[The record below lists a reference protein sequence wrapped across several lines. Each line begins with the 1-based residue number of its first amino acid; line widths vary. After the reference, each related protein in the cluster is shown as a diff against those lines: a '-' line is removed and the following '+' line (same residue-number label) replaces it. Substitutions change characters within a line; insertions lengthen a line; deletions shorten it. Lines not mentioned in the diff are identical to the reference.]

1 MNTITTPPPANRHLF
16 PVLAASL
23 GWILFWYRDTF
34 AGIVDLWLRS
44 DTYTHG
50 FVVAPIALWLVWRD
64 RDRLAGERA
73 KPTLLPAIP
82 AAVLAFGWILGQLTA
97 VNAISHFCV
106 VGLLVLT
113 IIALLGIPISK
124 RIAFPLLFLFFAV
137 PIGEFM
143 MPTLMQGTAHFT
155 VLALRASGIPVYQEG
170 LQFVIPSGS
179 WSVVEA
185 CSGIRYMIASFMVGS
200 LYAYL
205 NYTTLKRR
213 LIFIVVSLIVPIIAN
228 WLRAYLIV
236 LLGHVSS
243 NQLATG
249 ADHLVYGW
257 VFFGI
262 VMAALFAIGMR
273 WSENP
278 DSTPNAPAVS
288 GKTVEQGTSTW
299 LVMLVM
305 AFVVVAAPIAH
316 DRFAVTEGKPHPS
329 INAPEPVAGWEP
341 AAAFSDWKPSYAK
354 PSSELQASFA
364 KEGSPVGLY
373 IAFYRNQ
380 NFERKLITST
390 NLLVQ
395 YQDRDWAIA
404 RQQKQARALE
414 GRGLT
419 FIESEIAGKSDNQRL
434 IAYSWFWVN
443 GHLTTS
449 PMLGKLY
456 TALSML
462 SGRGDDSALVVVYA
476 PVAPDRSTTL
486 LDDFLIKNAHRIH
499 AAIEH
504 TRDDR

>member
-1 MNTITTPPPANRHLF
+1 MNNAPPNITCNRQLI
-16 PVLAASL
+16 LALTASI
-23 GWILFWYRDTF
+23 GWILFWYRETF
-34 AGIVDLWLRS
+34 AGIVDLWIRS

-50 FVVAPIALWLVWRD
+50 FVVAPIALWLIWRD
-64 RDRLAGERA
+64 RDRFAGHSA
-73 KPTLLPAIP
+73 NPTLLPALP
-82 AAVLAFGWILGQLTA
+82 AAFLGFGWILGQLTA

-106 VGLLVLT
+106 VGLIVLT
-113 IIALLGIPISK
+113 IVALLGIPISK

-143 MPTLMQGTAHFT
+143 MPSLMQGTAHFT

-205 NYTTLKRR
+205 NYTSLNRR
-213 LIFIVVSLIVPIIAN
+213 LIFIAVSLVVPIIAN

-273 WSENP
+273 WSEEP
-278 DSTPNAPAVS
+278 DLSPRAPAS
-288 GKTVEQGTSTW
+288 CGASNQGASPW
-299 LVMLVM
+299 PAMLVM
-305 AFVVVAAPIAH
+305 AIIVVAAPFAYDRLAVANGEAH
-316 DRFAVTEGKPHPS
+316 PDISLPALSE
-329 INAPEPVAGWEP
+329 GWEVTLP
-341 AAAFSDWKPSYAK
+341 FSDWKPSYAK
-354 PSSELQASFA
+354 PSSEREVAFA
-364 KEGSPVGLY
+364 KDGKAVGIY

-404 RQQKQARALE
+404 RQQKQVRAIG
-414 GRGLT
+414 GRTLSVV
-419 FIESEIAGKSDNQRL
+419 ESEIAGKSDSQRL
-434 IAYSWFWVN
+434 IAYSWFWIN

-456 TALSML
+456 TALAML
-462 SGRGDDSALVVVYA
+462 TGRGDDSALVVVYA
-476 PVAPDRSTTL
+476 PLAPDRSTSL
-486 LDDFLIKNAHRIH
+486 LDNFLEKNADRIH